1 MASAQPPAPSRR
13 TLLKGA
19 ALSALT
25 TVTFLAAAPP
35 QPAAAA
41 VPERPK
47 PPKPGAKPHPSYAS
61 IVGLL

>member
-1 MASAQPPAPSRR
+1 MHPAQPPAPSRR

-25 TVTFLAAAPP
+25 TVAFLATEPP
-35 QPAAAA
+35 RPAAAA
-41 VPERPK
+41 GPEQPDAAT
-47 PPKPGAKPHPSYAS
+47 PQPSYAS

>member
-1 MASAQPPAPSRR
+1 MHPDQPPAPSRR

-19 ALSALT
+19 AALT
-25 TVTFLAAAPP
+25 TVAFLTAAPL

-41 VPERPK
+41 VPERPESAE
-47 PPKPGAKPHPSYAS
+47 PKTDPHPSYAS

>member
-1 MASAQPPAPSRR
+1 MHPAPQPAPSRR

-19 ALSALT
+19 AVSALT
-25 TVTFLAAAPP
+25 TVAFLSAAPP

-41 VPERPK
+41 VAERPGIT
-47 PPKPGAKPHPSYAS
+47 PKADPHPSYAS